1 MKSLSMMLLT
11 SIRLVTLMILCIY
24 YIPADK
30 ASWTGWSF
38 YVPVAMLVFVVTHF
52 IHMTTTRSIVRMICS
67 SVDFLLA
74 FGFGMIFPDSGYL
87 YLIFFGI
94 IATTVFI
101 AFDGKQVV
109 KVFPIAFFIAWGFV
123 SYRQYVLG
131 DFMITSNLINLTFV
145 IYCALVGSLIRH
157 IQLAK
162 ETIAVQYDQ
171 LNETHTAL
179 QDAHGQLE
187 RYANQV
193 EELTVI
199 RERNEIAREIHDT
212 VGHKMTALIVQLQL
226 ANEMSVRDP
235 DKAKAIIGTCEQLAR
250 DSLHEVRL
258 SVRTLKEEDHLQASF
273 LHVMKELLKEFADSA
288 HMQTELDV
296 QGDLSSIPLFL
307 QPTLKRIVQEALTNA
322 KRHGNADVCQVSIRV
337 DSKELR
343 LEIQDDGKGAGQVVP
358 SFGLLN
364 MKERVAEHGGMLQME
379 SEEGKGFTI
388 HVSFPLQRVRWS
400 STGVIA

>member
-11 SIRLVTLMILCIY
+11 SVRLLTLMILCIN

-30 ASWTGWSF
+30 ALWTGWLF
-38 YVPVAMLVFVVTHF
+38 YVPVAMLLFVLTHF
-52 IHMTTTRSIVRMICS
+52 IHLTTSRLTIRIICS
-67 SVDFLLA
+67 SIDFSLA
-74 FGFGMIFPDSGYL
+74 FGFGLIFPDSGYL
-87 YLIFFGI
+87 YLIFYGV
-94 IATTVFI
+94 IATTIFI
-101 AFDGKQVV
+101 AYDGKQVA
-109 KVFPIAFFIAWGFV
+109 KIFPIAFFIAWSII
-123 SYRQYVLG
+123 SYRQVVL
-131 DFMITSNLINLTFV
+131 DEFTIADNAINLTFV

-162 ETIAVQYDQ
+162 ETIALQYDQ
-171 LNETHTAL
+171 LNDTHIAL

-226 ANEMSVRDP
+226 ANEMAVRDP
-235 DKAKAIIGTCEQLAR
+235 GKTKTIIGTCEQLVR
-250 DSLHEVRL
+250 DSLHEIRL
-258 SVRTLKEEDHLQASF
+258 SVRTLKEDHSQVSF
-273 LHVMKELLKEFADSA
+273 FHILKELMKDFADSA
-288 HMQTELDV
+288 HIQTQLDV

-307 QPTLKRIVQEALTNA
+307 QPTLKRIVQESLTNA
-322 KRHGNADVCQVSIRV
+322 KRHGDAGVCKVFIRM
-337 DSKELR
+337 DSEELQ
-343 LEIQDDGKGAGQVVP
+343 LEIQDDGKGAGHVVP

-364 MKERVAEHGGMLQME
+364 MKERVAEHGGVLQME

-388 HVSFPLQRVRWS
+388 HVSFPLHRVRWS